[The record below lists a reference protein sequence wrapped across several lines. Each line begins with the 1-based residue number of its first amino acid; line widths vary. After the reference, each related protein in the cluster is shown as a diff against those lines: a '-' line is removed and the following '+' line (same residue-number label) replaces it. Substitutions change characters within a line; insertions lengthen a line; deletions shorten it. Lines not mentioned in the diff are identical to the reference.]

1 MDDVSL
7 GDLLES
13 LPIKHI
19 DFMQELLDS
28 NHSEECIENLYSYD
42 LSLVESVMSYY
53 RIGYDI
59 VPLILLGDSD
69 WYLKFLLDCVL
80 HRVDLKKLIG
90 PDIKLSYAQVYNLLN
105 AMCLGYDVDSL
116 LSDPTPTLKDVLDE
130 CLNQE
135 KGFGNNSNSVFLVEG
150 ENEEGELIANT
161 IVAPSIRYSK
171 ILGCL
176 EGGLDVFTCKSK
188 LVDLNQCGIVSS
200 NFY

>member
-1 MDDVSL
+1 MDDISL
-7 GDLLES
+7 DDLLKS
-13 LPIKHI
+13 LPSNHLE
-19 DFMQELLDS
+19 FMQELLDS

-80 HRVDLKKLIG
+80 HRVDLKKLVNSE
-90 PDIKLSYAQVYNLLN
+90 IKLSYAQVYNLLN
-105 AMCLGYDVDSL
+105 AMCLGYDIDSL

-150 ENEEGELIANT
+150 ENEEGELISNT

-171 ILGCL
+171 LLSCL
-176 EGGLDVFTCKSK
+176 EGG
-188 LVDLNQCGIVSS
+188 
-200 NFY
+200 